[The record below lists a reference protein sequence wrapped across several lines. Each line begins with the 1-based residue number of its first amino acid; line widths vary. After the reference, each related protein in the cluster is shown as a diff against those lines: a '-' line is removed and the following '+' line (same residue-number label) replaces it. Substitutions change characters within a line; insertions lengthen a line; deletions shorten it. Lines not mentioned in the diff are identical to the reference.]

1 MKFLLDTHTFLWF
14 TGGSPKLD
22 AYARH
27 LIENTEN
34 ERLLSIAS
42 LWEMSIKASIG
53 KLRLNLTFPEIV
65 SSHVNDNAIKLLH
78 IRPEHLDIVRSL
90 PFHHKDPFD
99 RLIIAQSLSE
109 NIPVLSRD
117 EIFDDYA
124 NLQRIWGVANISSI
138 TRQ

>member
-22 AYARH
+22 AYARY

-53 KLRLNLTFPEIV
+53 KLKLNLTFRK
-65 SSHVNDNAIKLLH
+65 SSAVMSM
-78 IRPEHLDIVRSL
+78 IR
-90 PFHHKDPFD
+90 
-99 RLIIAQSLSE
+99 
-109 NIPVLSRD
+109 
-117 EIFDDYA
+117 
-124 NLQRIWGVANISSI
+124 I
-138 TRQ
+138 TY